1 MKAPTRWLASSTP
14 IDSSALRSKPI
25 MNKSTCTSKLSHVY
39 WLFLLILFA
48 VDANARCL
56 TSGVDMQDLNLNE
69 PILERWL
76 KKSLAVADSQFVPT
90 QDHAAL
96 LFEYLEQSRGTTSV
110 FINAPADPWR
120 GAKAGEWRA
129 HAAET
134 GGIDLLKNEYSM
146 AGTKLLLLEG
156 FNFMLIRATPAQ
168 SVQAGANNQRDAV
181 GALIRSIV
189 KTDSAD
195 HHWQFQLP
203 DDLGASQR
211 PCLISN
217 VAAPPLR
224 DLNSR
229 HERADILLWNGAVY
243 FIFYKRIEQLEG
255 FLPDDAWFSAPTRA
269 ALLADRQAH

>member
-1 MKAPTRWLASSTP
+1 MNRPTY
-14 IDSSALRSKPI
+14 
-25 MNKSTCTSKLSHVY
+25 TSKLSHVC

-56 TSGVDMQDLNLNE
+56 TLGVDMQDLNLNE

-76 KKSLAVADSQFVPT
+76 KKTLAVADSQFVPT
-90 QDHAAL
+90 KDHAAL
-96 LFEYLEQSRGTTSV
+96 LFEYLEQSKGTTSV
-110 FINAPADPWR
+110 FINASADPWR

-134 GGIDLLKNEYSM
+134 GGIDLLRNEYSM

-156 FNFMLIRATPAQ
+156 FNFLLIRATPTESIPAHH
-168 SVQAGANNQRDAV
+168 QRGAV

-189 KTDSAD
+189 KTDSVD

-203 DDLGASQR
+203 DDLGASQQ
-211 PCLISN
+211 PCLVSN

-224 DLNSR
+224 ELNSR
-229 HERADILLWNGAVY
+229 HDRADVLLWSGAVY

-269 ALLADRQAH
+269 ALLADRQGH